1 MMNRRKFINAA
12 GLGLLASFAARA
24 QRGPYRI
31 GFLASRSAEDNNVKE
46 FRKALH
52 ELGFR
57 EPQNLHIEF
66 RWAGGNP
73 EHFRKF
79 AAELVAL
86 KVDAIVAITTPGALA
101 ARSATSAIPIVFI
114 AVGDPVGA
122 GVVSNLAH
130 PGANVTG
137 LTHMSVDLAAKTV
150 ELLKEA
156 VPGVTRIAVL
166 APLQNPTTAL
176 KLRGTQTAAR
186 LLGVKLRVLDVRTAS
201 DFANAFQEIR
211 NEKPEALITLLDT
224 LTVAHRKEIA
234 DFALTNRLPTIYEL
248 PEFVEAGGL
257 MSYGADFPLMY
268 RRAATYVDRILK
280 GAKPGELPVEQPTN
294 FELVIN
300 LRTADVLG
308 LGLPQPLV
316 LRANHVI
323 R

>member
-1 MMNRRKFINAA
+1 M
-12 GLGLLASFAARA
+12 
-24 QRGPYRI
+24 
-31 GFLASRSAEDNNVKE
+31 
-46 FRKALH
+46 H
-52 ELGFR
+52 ELGYR
-57 EPQNLHIEF
+57 DAQTLAIEY
-66 RWAGGNP
+66 RWAGANA
-73 EHFRKF
+73 ERYRQY

-86 KVDAIVAITTPGALA
+86 KVDVIVTTSTPAALA
-101 ARSATSAIPIVFI
+101 ARSATTAIPIVFI

-122 GVVSNLAH
+122 GVVSNLAR

-186 LLGVKLRVLDVRTAS
+186 SLGVKVQVLDVRTAS
-201 DFANAFQEIR
+201 DFANAFQEIQ
-211 NEKPEALITLLDT
+211 NEKPEALITLLDS

-234 DFALTNRLPTIYEL
+234 DFALKNHLPTIYEL

-257 MSYGADFPLMY
+257 MSYGADFAIMY
-268 RRAATYVDRILK
+268 RRAASYVDRILK

-300 LRTADVLG
+300 LRTAKTLG
-308 LGLPQPLV
+308 LALPQSLV
-316 LRANHVI
+316 LRADHVI
-323 R
+323 K